1 MYSGSILIFLTANLR
16 LRSKRGKGSNQS
28 HIVNIFISVRTPL
41 LNIEAHCY
49 WTVVKQLAPA
59 GPQCYIYMIV
69 VSAVS

>member
-1 MYSGSILIFLTANLR
+1 MYNGSISIFLIANLKG
-16 LRSKRGKGSNQS
+16 KRGKVLNQS
-28 HIVNIFISVRTPL
+28 DIVNIFISVRTPL

-59 GPQCYIYMIV
+59 GLQCYIYMIV